1 MDRMP
6 GRGIAGGV
14 VAVVI
19 GAAVT
24 ACGTA
29 QAGPGGAGTQPASGR
44 AVACSAP
51 PASAAGHS
59 LTLSKQDNGKTLC
72 VSTGTTVAI
81 YLQGTA
87 ARRWSPI
94 HTASP
99 ALKPVA
105 NGRLMLKLGVTGAF
119 FKAVKPG
126 VATVTSSLASCPGG
140 GEFGGTA
147 SPSGAHC
154 RMGTVF
160 RVTLVVR

>member
-1 MDRMP
+1 MP
-6 GRGIAGGV
+6 GWGTAGGV

-19 GAAVT
+19 GASAVT

-29 QAGPGGAGTQPASGR
+29 RAGPGGAGSQPASGQ
-44 AVACSAP
+44 AVACNST
-51 PASAAGHS
+51 PAVTAGRP
-59 LTLSKQDNGKTLC
+59 LTLGKQDDGKTLC
-72 VSTGTTVAI
+72 VRTGTTVAV

-94 HTASP
+94 RTASP

-105 NGRLMLKLGVTGAF
+105 NGRLMLRLGVTGAF

-140 GEFGGTA
+140 ESGGTA
-147 SPSGAHC
+147 SPGGAPC

-160 RVTLVVR
+160 RVTLVVL